1 MSFLVPG
8 RPAFRRVAA
17 LVCMGACLL
26 GQTETLPQ
34 VLALGAW
41 VEHSHTVQVA
51 QANDQVTVV
60 LSHQRGSPL
69 RLDVTPRHQAG
80 NPRHWHGPAAR
91 LFCCFASSPASR
103 ADHTASFA
111 SGKICESAPG
121 VIKVPATRSDTLAAV
136 LSSRMFS
143 GAVGIPKS
151 LPGSTRICGHLRP
164 PDSLAL
170 LRSTVLVI

>member
-51 QANDQVTVV
+51 QANGQVTVV

-69 RLDVTPRHQAG
+69 RPDFTPRHQAG
-80 NPRHWHGPAAR
+80 NPRHRHGPAAR

-111 SGKICESAPG
+111 SGAICESAQG
-121 VIKVPATRSDTLAAV
+121 VIKVPATHSDTPVVV
-136 LSSRMFS
+136 LSSAMFS
-143 GAVGIPKS
+143 SELGVSKP
-151 LPGSTRICGHLRP
+151 LPSPTRIRARLRP
-164 PDSLAL
+164 PASLEL
-170 LRSTVLVI
+170 LRATVLVI